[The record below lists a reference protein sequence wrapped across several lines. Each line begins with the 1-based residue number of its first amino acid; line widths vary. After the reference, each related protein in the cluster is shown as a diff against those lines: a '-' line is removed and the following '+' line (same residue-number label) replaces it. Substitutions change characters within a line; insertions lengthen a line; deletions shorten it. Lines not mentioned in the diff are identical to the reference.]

1 MKIAGYDKTDLCKN
15 GLKTAFQN
23 YRWTRSVKTLILR
36 DFRLHDAVGI
46 EHVRA
51 VMMARSLKRRR
62 A

>member
-15 GLKTAFQN
+15 GSKTAFQN
-23 YRWTRSVKTLILR
+23 YRWPKNAKTVMTK
-36 DFRLHDAVGI
+36 DFRLHAAVGI